1 MGGRVRV
8 VVVGGGAS
16 GLVAAICAARAGAD
30 VTVLEGASR
39 VGQKILKTG
48 NGRCN
53 LTNARVEPAD
63 YRNGAAIMPL
73 LEEFSPTRV
82 LGFFGELGLLV
93 SEEEEG
99 RIYPLSN
106 AANTVLDV
114 LRAGCKWHAV
124 DVRCGQKVVEITRMQ
139 PDGYRIICANGNDF
153 SADRVI
159 IATGG
164 GTDLLASLGH
174 TIEPFSPV
182 LCPLKTDTRPL
193 KGLTGVRARARV
205 SPFVDEDATEPR
217 AVRYGEVLFRDYG
230 LSGIVIFDMSREV
243 GDGAVL
249 SLDFLPQ
256 LSPGQCDGYFSAKYA
271 SLSASASELFG
282 RAPNLTEF
290 MCGCFH
296 TRVNDAVVRAAGF
309 KPSESVT
316 PEMLPRIVA
325 AAKGFRVQVTGLA
338 ETGQAQVTRGGASP
352 WEFDSLTLESRL
364 RPGVY
369 ATGETLDVDGRCGGF
384 NLHWAWASGMAAG
397 AAAAK

>member
-1 MGGRVRV
+1 MGGRIRA

-16 GLVAAICAARAGAD
+16 GLAAAICAARAGAD

-124 DVRCGQKVVEITRMQ
+124 DVRCGQKVVEIARMQ
-139 PDGYRIICANGNDF
+139 PDGYRIICVNGNDF

-159 IATGG
+159 IATGWRNG
-164 GTDLLASLGH
+164 SARFLGTYDRA
-174 TIEPFSPV
+174 V
-182 LCPLKTDTRPL
+182 L
-193 KGLTGVRARARV
+193 ARA
-205 SPFVDEDATEPR
+205 
-217 AVRYGEVLFRDYG
+217 
-230 LSGIVIFDMSREV
+230 
-243 GDGAVL
+243 
-249 SLDFLPQ
+249 
-256 LSPGQCDGYFSAKYA
+256 LSPQDRYQAPQGAH
-271 SLSASASELFG
+271 G
-282 RAPNLTEF
+282 RAGPGACERL
-290 MCGCFH
+290 CG
-296 TRVNDAVVRAAGF
+296 RRRD
-309 KPSESVT
+309 
-316 PEMLPRIVA
+316 
-325 AAKGFRVQVTGLA
+325 
-338 ETGQAQVTRGGASP
+338 
-352 WEFDSLTLESRL
+352 
-364 RPGVY
+364 
-369 ATGETLDVDGRCGGF
+369 
-384 NLHWAWASGMAAG
+384 
-397 AAAAK
+397 

>member
-1 MGGRVRV
+1 M
-8 VVVGGGAS
+8 VVGGGAS
-16 GLVAAICAARAGAD
+16 GLAAAICAARAGAD

-124 DVRCGQKVVEITRMQ
+124 DVRCGQKVVEIARMQ
-139 PDGYRIICANGNDF
+139 PDGYRIICVNGNDF

-164 GTDLLASLGH
+164 ERICSLPWD
-174 TIEPFSPV
+174 IRSSRS
-182 LCPLKTDTRPL
+182 RPCSVPSRPIP
-193 KGLTGVRARARV
+193 GPSRGSRACGPGRV
-205 SPFVDEDATEPR
+205 
-217 AVRYGEVLFRDYG
+217 
-230 LSGIVIFDMSREV
+230 
-243 GDGAVL
+243 
-249 SLDFLPQ
+249 
-256 LSPGQCDGYFSAKYA
+256 
-271 SLSASASELFG
+271 
-282 RAPNLTEF
+282 
-290 MCGCFH
+290 
-296 TRVNDAVVRAAGF
+296 
-309 KPSESVT
+309 
-316 PEMLPRIVA
+316 
-325 AAKGFRVQVTGLA
+325 
-338 ETGQAQVTRGGASP
+338 
-352 WEFDSLTLESRL
+352 
-364 RPGVY
+364 
-369 ATGETLDVDGRCGGF
+369 
-384 NLHWAWASGMAAG
+384 
-397 AAAAK
+397 

>member
-1 MGGRVRV
+1 M
-8 VVVGGGAS
+8 
-16 GLVAAICAARAGAD
+16 
-30 VTVLEGASR
+30 TVLEGASR

-124 DVRCGQKVVEITRMQ
+124 DVRCGQKVVEIARMQ
-139 PDGYRIICANGNDF
+139 PDGYRIICVNGNDF

-205 SPFVDEDATEPR
+205 SAFVDEDATEPR

-256 LSPGQCDGYFSAKYA
+256 LSLGQCDGYFSAKYA

-316 PEMLPRIVA
+316 PEMLPGSSR
-325 AAKGFRVQVTGLA
+325 RQGLPRA
-338 ETGQAQVTRGGASP
+338 GHGTCRDRSGSGDARRSLP